1 MKFFG
6 KACLAPAV
14 LLAILAGCG
23 GGSGVSGSAPPPT
36 PASTLIVNSTGD
48 SATPPSGTVTL
59 RSALAN
65 AASGQTIT
73 FDRSLN
79 GATVSLT
86 TVADEH
92 TLLKGE
98 VMGMRLE
105 PSGPVSYLVGY
116 FDRDYGR
123 SALVARKDVV
133 IDASALP
140 SGVTIAWTGGATPGA
155 RVLAVDGNL
164 TLVNVAIT
172 GGSSVTEKLT
182 VVNPDDQPWTLAR
195 GAALA
200 VWGIA
205 HLSDCRLYG
214 NRAQGDFDS
223 SRDRGAY
230 GGAVYADIVDMK
242 RCIVSGNSVVGGG
255 AAGGGVYS
263 VGGAG
268 HSQTVSTIASSS
280 ITGNR
285 KTLRLVNS
293 TIARNVVEPAPGLAG
308 FLLGMGYWRGGGVYM
323 SNGYLEIESCTITP
337 YEV

>member
-1 MKFFG
+1 
-6 KACLAPAV
+6 
-14 LLAILAGCG
+14 
-23 GGSGVSGSAPPPT
+23 
-36 PASTLIVNSTGD
+36 
-48 SATPPSGTVTL
+48 
-59 RSALAN
+59 
-65 AASGQTIT
+65 
-73 FDRSLN
+73 
-79 GATVSLT
+79 
-86 TVADEH
+86 
-92 TLLKGE
+92 
-98 VMGMRLE
+98 
-105 PSGPVSYLVGY
+105 
-116 FDRDYGR
+116 
-123 SALVARKDVV
+123 
-133 IDASALP
+133 
-140 SGVTIAWTGGATPGA
+140 
-155 RVLAVDGNL
+155 
-164 TLVNVAIT
+164 
-172 GGSSVTEKLT
+172 
-182 VVNPDDQPWTLAR
+182 
-195 GAALA
+195 
-200 VWGIA
+200 
-205 HLSDCRLYG
+205 LSDCRLYG